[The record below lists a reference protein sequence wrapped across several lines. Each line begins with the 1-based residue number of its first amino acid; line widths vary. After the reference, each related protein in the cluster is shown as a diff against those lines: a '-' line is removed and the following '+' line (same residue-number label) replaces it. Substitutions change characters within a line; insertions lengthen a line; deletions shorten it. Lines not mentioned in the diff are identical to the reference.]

1 MYKFDIQRFLCIL
14 DTGFRIGLWV
24 DFGSSMRLHVT
35 QDRQEL
41 GCRSSICVCSPLIYL
56 SSSISIFVP
65 IVTRK
70 FSITKHAGNT
80 DIVFV
85 CLGVCFHTCLQ
96 GRVGYCVCLCSLVNM
111 TDSEDLARTAI
122 ASGVIQL
129 VKSTYDHAN
138 AHKPLQLRGFVP
150 ETLAADAT
158 YVLSNLCNHED
169 LHAEL
174 LRADVPSA
182 LLLATKEPDE
192 KLAFVSLL
200 KLAFML
206 GGNDDKSNPHV
217 LAAAACV
224 PKICEALRKG
234 GIVHYS
240 DSGFKSK
247 YRMVEILNPATRI
260 VINDDNKQQ
269 MCDEGM
275 MAALESVLEKHMPG
289 VEGAEDGAAERIVSI
304 LLHLSF
310 IPAGFNWL
318 LERRE
323 APDATL
329 FTNLT
334 ALADAGSSAQLGKD
348 AGSIL
353 FQISQSQSG
362 SSAAPASP
370 SVVRERHIM
379 VSYCWGQKQQVMLF
393 CKELR
398 QLGFEV
404 WRDEEGSKYVGPISG
419 GKSRNFG
426 DVMHAVNVCN
436 THTHT
441 HTHTLH
447 VRRHYLVDHLLDLDV
462 FLDDTHTRTLTHTLT
477 HTHTHTHTHTTRDR
491 HAHSREDTKCSIAD
505 FWDLVC
511 DIYQGTRWKRWQTPL
526 IRRHRWSFL
535 SAVLTRRVPT
545 ADWKQ
550 TMRTAVPK
558 MA

>member
-1 MYKFDIQRFLCIL
+1 MADI
-14 DTGFRIGLWV
+14 
-24 DFGSSMRLHVT
+24 
-35 QDRQEL
+35 
-41 GCRSSICVCSPLIYL
+41 
-56 SSSISIFVP
+56 
-65 IVTRK
+65 
-70 FSITKHAGNT
+70 
-80 DIVFV
+80 
-85 CLGVCFHTCLQ
+85 
-96 GRVGYCVCLCSLVNM
+96 
-111 TDSEDLARTAI
+111 EDLARTAI

-138 AHKPLQLRGFVP
+138 AHTPVQVRGFSAEP
-150 ETLAADAT
+150 LARVAT
-158 YVLSNLCNHED
+158 SVLQNLCNHED

-182 LLLATKEPDE
+182 LLLAAREPDE
-192 KLAFVSLL
+192 EMAFKSLL
-200 KLAFML
+200 QLAFML

-217 LAAAACV
+217 LAASACV

-234 GIVHYS
+234 GKVHYS
-240 DSGFKSK
+240 DSGRTGS

-289 VEGAEDGAAERIVSI
+289 AEGAEDGAAERVVSI

-318 LERRE
+318 LERRN

-334 ALADAGSSAQLGKD
+334 ALADADSSAQLGKD

-362 SSAAPASP
+362 SSGAPTSRWRRLRSTVRGGHVMISSAAPTSP
-370 SVVRERHIM
+370 SAVRERHIM
-379 VSYCWGQKQQVMLF
+379 VSYCWGQKQLVMLF

-419 GKSRNFG
+419 GKSRNSEMSCMLC
-426 DVMHAVNVCN
+426 VYATHA
-436 THTHT
+436 
-441 HTHTLH
+441 
-447 VRRHYLVDHLLDLDV
+447 R
-462 FLDDTHTRTLTHTLT
+462 THTRTPYMCVAIT
-477 HTHTHTHTHTTRDR
+477 
-491 HAHSREDTKCSIAD
+491 S
-505 FWDLVC
+505 
-511 DIYQGTRWKRWQTPL
+511 
-526 IRRHRWSFL
+526 
-535 SAVLTRRVPT
+535 
-545 ADWKQ
+545 
-550 TMRTAVPK
+550 
-558 MA
+558 